1 MGTNYY
7 LMTRNKEL
15 AHKYFAVETAYG
27 VTNQEYEIVE
37 EPYLGYEVHLNKL
50 SWGWRPLFQRHR
62 EFKTWNELEKFYLE
76 HATDLEIYDEYG
88 TRLEFDKYKKIVFGH
103 AEREPEPVRWVY
115 DYESFDLKFNPQSA
129 RKQLFTE
136 RCEPEEAD
144 LWIPFDH
151 VKYFKTEKAAKKK
164 FKAYNYHIFEGID
177 YWNDPDYL
185 IDWTEGDFS

>member
-103 AEREPEPVRWVY
+103 ADREPEPVKWVY
-115 DYESFDLKFNPQSA
+115 DYESLELKLHPENA
-129 RKQLFTE
+129 RKRLHLE
-136 RCEPEEAD
+136 HCGPEEAD

-151 VKYFKTEKAAKKK
+151 VKYFESEKAAKKK
-164 FKAYNYHIFEGID
+164 FKAYSYYICDGFD
-177 YWNDPDYL
+177 CWNDPDYP
-185 IDWTEGDFS
+185 IDWTKGDFS

>member
-7 LMTRNKEL
+7 LMTKNKEL
-15 AHKYFAVETAYG
+15 VHKHFAVETEYG

-50 SWGWRPLFQRHR
+50 SWGWRPLFQKHR
-62 EFKTWNELEKFYLE
+62 EFKTWNELEKFYLD
-76 HATDLEIYDEYG
+76 HADDLEIYDEYG

-115 DYESFDLKFNPQSA
+115 DYESLELKLHPENA
-129 RKQLFTE
+129 RKRLHLE
-136 RCEPEEAD
+136 HCEPEEAD

-151 VKYFKTEKAAKKK
+151 VKYFESEKAAKKK
-164 FKAYNYHIFEGID
+164 FKAYSYYIFEGID
-177 YWNDPDYL
+177 YWNDPDYP
-185 IDWTEGDFS
+185 IDWTKGDFS

>member
-15 AHKYFAVETAYG
+15 AHKYFAVETTYD

-103 AEREPEPVRWVY
+103 ADREPEPVKWVY
-115 DYESFDLKFNPQSA
+115 DYESLELKLHPENA
-129 RKQLFTE
+129 RKRLHLE
-136 RCEPEEAD
+136 HCGPEEAD

-151 VKYFKTEKAAKKK
+151 VKYFESEKAAKKK
-164 FKAYNYHIFEGID
+164 FKAYSYYICDGFD
-177 YWNDPDYL
+177 YWNDPDHP
-185 IDWTEGDFS
+185 IDWTKGDFS